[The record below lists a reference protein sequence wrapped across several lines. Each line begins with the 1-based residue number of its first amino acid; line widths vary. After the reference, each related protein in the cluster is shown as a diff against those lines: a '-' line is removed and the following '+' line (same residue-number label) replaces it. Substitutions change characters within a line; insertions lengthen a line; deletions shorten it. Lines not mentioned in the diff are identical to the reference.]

1 MEPDIKPPTTQTGE
15 VQKPASFNTEPPGQI
30 TQPKTS
36 MADQPWQEWLE
47 TGVEYLS
54 KLTDIIGDFL
64 VANQKPLLNLALLLA
79 AIVSVYLILALIDAI
94 NSFPLLAPILELVGL
109 GYSGWFI
116 IRYLLKASTRS
127 ELLQEFEALKAQVV
141 GEEAQDS

>member
-1 MEPDIKPPTTQTGE
+1 MEPDIKTPTTPTVEAQ
-15 VQKPASFNTEPPGQI
+15 QPSSFNTELPGQI
-30 TQPKTS
+30 TKPKTA

-47 TGVEYLS
+47 MGVEYLS

-141 GEEAQDS
+141 GDESQDS